1 MCYAKIMIIKFEF
14 ETLSLWIHYM
24 KITFKAQNS
33 NNKSPFVFIDGS
45 NEHLLLGVF
54 QNITV
59 ADNTWIHDA
68 R

>member
-1 MCYAKIMIIKFEF
+1 MFEF
-14 ETLSLWIHYM
+14 ETLLLLIHYLVR
-24 KITFKAQNS
+24 TSKAQNS
-33 NNKSPFVFIDGS
+33 NNKSPFLFIGGS

-54 QNITV
+54 QNIMV